1 MFSSAQTVF
10 FVILGEGGYSL
21 YDKEK
26 KKENYVGM

>member
-10 FVILGEGGYSL
+10 FVNLEEGGYSL
-21 YDKEK
+21 YDEK